1 MGLLNYSDGLEQLL
15 SGLRDGEGKQV
26 VQASGASDRMS
37 GVLKAHFR
45 DVAGGSTPGCPAMEC
60 KEGRGAGGQGVTSDG
75 VREGGEAPEE
85 VLRPVKSVKKLL
97 IIHLCR
103 CFRL

>member
-15 SGLRDGEGKQV
+15 SGLRDGGEGKQV
-26 VQASGASDRMS
+26 VQASRASDRMS

-60 KEGRGAGGQGVTSDG
+60 KEGRGAGGQ
-75 VREGGEAPEE
+75 E
-85 VLRPVKSVKKLL
+85 VDQTP
-97 IIHLCR
+97 
-103 CFRL
+103 